1 MTLFILQFILGLC
14 GIVYGADKLTD
25 GASAVARRFN
35 VSTLIIG
42 LTIVA
47 FGTSMPEFVVSTFS
61 AIKGN
66 NEIAIG
72 NVIGSNL
79 FNVLAIVGLIA
90 VISPLYCERQ
100 VFRRDIPVNIAV
112 SLLLLAFVFFFDNGN
127 MIINRW
133 EGILLLVVFAIYLAI
148 TISTAIS
155 QSRSYSQPIVGNE
168 SVAADSKTVDEIAPS
183 ATKSTKSVKSADS
196 SEKTD
201 SSEKSPMQMWK
212 AILLIIIGLALLIVG
227 GDQLVD
233 GASGIAQQMGVSQSV
248 IALTIVAIGTS
259 LPELATSV
267 VAAHKGDN
275 DMAIGNV
282 VGSNIFNIL
291 FILGASAT
299 IVPMNTGNIK
309 TIDFIAFFASA
320 FILWLSCAN
329 SRRLRVNRFEGAFM
343 LLCIITYYVYVVM
356 QA

>member
-1 MTLFILQFILGLC
+1 MILYILQFLIGLLFIL
-14 GIVYGADKLTD
+14 VGADKLTD
-25 GASAVARRFN
+25 GASSVARHFH

-61 AIKGN
+61 AVKGD

-79 FNVLAIVGLIA
+79 FNVFAIVGLIA
-90 VISPLYCERQ
+90 VVSPLYCQRQ
-100 VFRRDIPVNIAV
+100 VFRRDIPFNVAV
-112 SLLLLAFVFFFDNGN
+112 SVLLLAMVFLFDGN
-127 MIINRW
+127 EMVINRW
-133 EGILLLVVFAIYLAI
+133 EGIVLLVFFSLYLWM
-148 TISTAIS
+148 TIRTALN
-155 QSRSYSQPIVGNE
+155 QSRE
-168 SVAADSKTVDEIAPS
+168 
-183 ATKSTKSVKSADS
+183 SADIECQVTNENVS
-196 SEKTD
+196 DSTD
-201 SSEKSPMQMWK
+201 SSEKKPLKMGRSWLY
-212 AILLIIIGLALLIVG
+212 IVLGLLMLIFG

-233 GASGIAQQMGVSQSV
+233 GASGIAELLGVSQSV

-267 VAAHKGDN
+267 VAARKGDN
-275 DMAIGNV
+275 DMAVGNV

-299 IVPMNTGNIK
+299 ITPMNTGNIK

-320 FILWLSCAN
+320 FLLWLFCAN
-329 SRRLRVNRFEGAFM
+329 SKRMRINAFEGAFM
-343 LLCIITYYVYVVM
+343 LLCMIAYYVYVVW
-356 QA
+356 QS